1 MEKNIT
7 TVAEEEIALNVVP
20 GFSSKES
27 YKLLW
32 SMASMFSKTGLVPDH
47 FKGDNHIGDCAIAI
61 NMSQR
66 MGADPLMIMQN
77 MYVVYGTPS
86 WSSKFLI
93 ATFNQCGKYSSIH
106 YEMSGQPGT
115 DEYGCKAWAAELST
129 GERIEGP
136 LVTIGIA
143 KAEGWY
149 SKKDRQGRAM
159 TTKWQ
164 TMPDQ
169 MLRYRAASWFIRTTA
184 PELSMG
190 LQTVEE
196 VHDFT
201 EEKDITPQKVAK
213 PTAEIMQ
220 NIAAETIDAPKALP
234 EEKVKMPLA
243 PQESKKV
250 KPEKGEKLAT
260 KIAEEITSGL
270 PDEPDF

>member
-1 MEKNIT
+1 MEKNVT
-7 TVAEEEIALNVVP
+7 PAKEEINFNVVP
-20 GFSSKES
+20 GFTSKES
-27 YKLLW
+27 YALLW
-32 SMASMFSKTGLVPDH
+32 SMAKMFSNTSLAPEQFRGEK
-47 FKGDNHIGDCAIAI
+47 HIGDCAVAI
-61 NMSQR
+61 NMAQR
-66 MGADPLMIMQN
+66 MGADPLMVMQN

-86 WSSKFLI
+86 WSSKFMI

-106 YEMSGQPGT
+106 YEMSGTPGK
-115 DEYGCKAWAAELST
+115 DDYGCRAWAAEKDT

-149 SKKDRQGRAM
+149 DKKM
-159 TTKWQ
+159 SKWQ

-196 VHDFT
+196 VHDT
-201 EEKDITPQKVAK
+201 VEKDITPVNK
-213 PTAEIMQ
+213 PTAEI
-220 NIAAETIDAPKALP
+220 AKKSASETIDAPKPLP
-234 EEKVKMPLA
+234 KATEKIKADIPAKSPEKEKVAKKA
-243 PQESKKV
+243 PEPVENTASV
-250 KPEKGEKLAT
+250 A
-260 KIAEEITSGL
+260 L

>member
-1 MEKNIT
+1 MEKNLT
-7 TVAEEEIALNVVP
+7 TAKEETKEKISFNAVP
-20 GFSSKES
+20 GFASKES
-27 YKLLW
+27 FQLLW
-32 SMASMFSKTGLVPDH
+32 KMAIMFSETGLVPDQ
-47 FKGDNHIGDCAIAI
+47 FKGRQHIGDCAVAI
-61 NMSQR
+61 NMAQR
-66 MGADPLMIMQN
+66 MGADPLMVMQN

-106 YEMSGQPGT
+106 YEMSGTPGK
-115 DEYGCKAWAAELST
+115 DDYGCRAWAAEKET

-149 SKKDRQGRAM
+149 GKKM
-159 TTKWQ
+159 SKWQ

-190 LQTVEE
+190 LQTADE
-196 VHDFT
+196 VRDTT
-201 EEKDITPQKVAK
+201 EEKDVTPTPVAK
-213 PTAEIMQ
+213 PAAEINQ
-220 NIAAETIDAPKALP
+220 NMASETIDAPKPLP
-234 EEKVKMPLA
+234 KATEKIKADIPAKSPEKEKVVKNA
-243 PQESKKV
+243 PEPVENTASV
-250 KPEKGEKLAT
+250 A
-260 KIAEEITSGL
+260 L

>member
-7 TVAEEEIALNVVP
+7 LVAKEMNATIVP
-20 GFSSKES
+20 GFESKDS
-27 YKLLW
+27 YELLCD
-32 SMASMFSKTGLVPDH
+32 MASMFSKTSLVPAQ
-47 FKGDNHIGDCAIAI
+47 FKGENHVYDCAIAI
-61 NMSQR
+61 NMARR
-66 MGADPLMIMQN
+66 MGADPLMVMQN
-77 MYVVYGTPS
+77 MYIVYGNPA

-106 YEMSGQPGT
+106 YDMSGTPGT
-115 DEYGCKAWAAELST
+115 DGYGCRAWAAELST

-149 SKKDRQGRAM
+149 GKSGSKWK
-159 TTKWQ
+159 

-201 EEKDITPQKVAK
+201 EEKDITPSKVAK

-220 NIAAETIDAPKALP
+220 NIAAETIDAPRTLP
-234 EEKVKMPLA
+234 EEKIKINSPVFHSPISQKN
-243 PQESKKV
+243 EKV
-250 KPEKGEKLAT
+250 KTETKPPETAKNTASLEL
-260 KIAEEITSGL
+260 SG
-270 PDEPDF
+270 EPDF